1 MTNELKKP
9 ENTMSLGA
17 IRSIAKAARD
27 MISKVHEI
35 DLADPTDN
43 PDSPTDQPY
52 YSMAEAAKM
61 LGKTVSG
68 LRKAEESGKIPIL
81 GKMENGRR
89 KKYTLAQINEMRSY
103 WNCLPRRGPNSEAI
117 RLSFQNFKGGVGKT
131 TLSVHCAQYLAAAGY
146 RVLLI
151 DADSQGS
158 ATTTFGFRPD
168 VDVHGEDTLAP
179 YLSEEAD
186 DLRYSIRPTKWEGL
200 DLIPACLELYGTEY
214 YLASLAGTAEG
225 EGWLDRLD
233 SGIETIEGDYDIII
247 IDPPPA
253 LGMISLSVLRAINGL
268 IIPTPPAMFDF
279 HSTASFFDMLEE
291 VMESLANLYGEDA
304 VELEFVKIIV
314 SKKTDRQAQEFVNDL
329 MKKTFGNNVLK
340 NAFVQSAEIDN
351 ASSSWRTVY
360 DLPRATSSH
369 QTYKRCIENLNAVFG
384 EVEGLIQTVWTAR
397 ETQKTLSTA
406 MPDPIN
412 ETDIEESVV

>member
-1 MTNELKKP
+1 MTTELRKP

-35 DLADPTDN
+35 ELADPADN

-52 YSMAEAAKM
+52 YTMAEAAKM

-186 DLRYSIRPTKWEGL
+186 DLRYAIKPTNWEGL
-200 DLIPACLELYGTEY
+200 HLIPACLELYGTEY

-233 SGIETIEGDYDIII
+233 IGIDTIEDDYDIIL

-406 MPDPIN
+406 MPDFTH
-412 ETDIEESVV
+412 ETTVEEPVI

>member
-1 MTNELKKP
+1 MTTESKPP
-9 ENTMSLGA
+9 ENTMSLSA

-27 MISKVHEI
+27 MIDKVHEI
-35 DLADPTDN
+35 ELADPVDN
-43 PDSPTDQPY
+43 PHHLIDQPL

-68 LRKAEESGKIPIL
+68 LRKAEESGKIPVL
-81 GKMENGRR
+81 GKTENGRR
-89 KKYTLAQINEMRSY
+89 QKYTLAQLNEMRGY
-103 WNCLPRRGPNSEAI
+103 WNCLPRRGANSEAI

-168 VDVHGEDTLAP
+168 VDIHGEDTLAP
-179 YLSEEAD
+179 YLSEEAE
-186 DLRYSIRPTKWEGL
+186 DLKYAIKHTKWEGL
-200 DLIPACLELYGTEY
+200 HLIPACLELYGTEY

-233 SGIETIEGDYDIII
+233 SGIETIESEYDIIL

-253 LGMISLSVLRAINGL
+253 LGMVSLSVLRAINGL

-291 VMESLANLYGEDA
+291 VMESLAKLYGEDA

-314 SKKTDRQAQEFVNDL
+314 SKKTDRQAQDFVSEL

-351 ASSSWRTVY
+351 ASSSWRSVY

-369 QTYKRCIENLNAVFG
+369 QTYKRCIENLNAVFS

-406 MPDPIN
+406 IPTPVQ
-412 ETDIEESVV
+412 ESGQVEQFI